1 MKNKKQFKLNIFGII
16 GIFVLLLGMSS
27 IAIFY
32 YYIKEVLH

>member
-1 MKNKKQFKLNIFGII
+1 MRKKEPFKLNIFGII

-32 YYIKEVLH
+32 YYIREVVL